1 MGLTVYIAND
11 YIEHAFM
18 TDDPEQVT
26 IQDYVNQLDNAV
38 N

>member
-1 MGLTVYIAND
+1 MWLTIYKAND

-18 TDDPEQVT
+18 TDDPEEVT
-26 IQDYVNQLDNAV
+26 IQDYVDQLDNKV